1 MIRHN
6 DLVTFS
12 RSLISVAAATAMALS
27 GVTIAQTA
35 SAQTTTREWGFL
47 DISDSD
53 TQDGTS
59 LTIHNPS
66 GVELYCTATATDEK
80 YVKPIFAPW
89 VQEGISYAKAQEL
102 SWEAG
107 MILER
112 ARHRDGVTPTYGNVR
127 FLAPGETKEMPFY
140 PSLKAG
146 SGIFMDCQDEIRG
159 GSYLYAYGVVQS
171 DLSVKSSIPVDD
183 NEYPLP
189 PTTSPGTTT
198 VIATTTVTEPVPTTV
213 TKSVPTTVRQTV
225 VSQPSA
231 ATVTQTQTATVTST
245 LAAPTVTRT
254 VSAEPSDSGSSDS
267 SVIGWIIG
275 IFAALGLGG
284 IAGFLAQ
291 NFNIPGLTF

>member
-12 RSLISVAAATAMALS
+12 RSLITVAAATAMALS

-53 TQDGTS
+53 TQGGTS

-66 GVELYCTATATDEK
+66 GVELDCRAEASDEK
-80 YVKPIFAPW
+80 YVKPLFVPW
-89 VQEGISYAKAQEL
+89 VQEGISYNDAYKL
-102 SWEAG
+102 YTEAEQN
-107 MILER
+107 LQR
-112 ARHRDGVTPTYGNVR
+112 ALYRDGIAVEFSYVSY
-127 FLAPGETKEMPFY
+127 LAPGETMEMPF
-140 PSLKAG
+140 PSSFKAG
-146 SGIFMDCQDEIRG
+146 WGINVHCVNQTQGGDE
-159 GSYLYAYGVVQS
+159 LFAYGVVQP

-189 PTTSPGTTT
+189 PTTPPVTTT
-198 VIATTTVTEPVPTTV
+198 VTATTTVTEPVPTTI

-225 VSQPSA
+225 VSQPPA

-245 LAAPTVTRT
+245 LAAPTVTKT